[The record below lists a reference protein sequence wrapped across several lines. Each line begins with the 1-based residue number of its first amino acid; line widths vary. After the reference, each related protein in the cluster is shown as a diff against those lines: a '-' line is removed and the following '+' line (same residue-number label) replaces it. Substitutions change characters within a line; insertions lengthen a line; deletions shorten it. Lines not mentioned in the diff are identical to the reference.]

1 MADSKVIEKLEEYT
15 VALAAMTFVGD
26 FTALL
31 QLGIQL
37 VMCTLGLSAFLV
49 TPIERRKG
57 RLPYVVLSFIIFA
70 LSATSPFLHAPSTF
84 SSLYHSHP
92 GASYAR
98 SLVQEGNQTFTFA
111 SQSLVNLYIA
121 VGDGILLYR
130 CYILWKDRPAVMIV
144 PILAHLG
151 FIGLTITAF
160 TRHLQGVTL
169 SSKRELILS
178 QQTAITSIALSTSL
192 NVITT
197 SLIAY
202 QIIVQQRALSKALP
216 GRNIGIYTRAARV
229 VVESALPL
237 TLSGLGFVIVRTMD
251 WFSGPTSGELPDL
264 NVHALLASY
273 IFGGLYT
280 SFGALAPQMI
290 IFRVTVARSH
300 LQQED
305 LDSSINPDSEPLGD
319 LEFDHGPGEDSES
332 LGQDSHSTDLEGF
345 VPAQGLDGE
354 VQRDADSGDG
364 VSTTLRNR
372 ARALDPPSRVSQEE
386 SAPDGHSGL
395 ASKPTVRVLS
405 RRTASTDPLR
415 TSKYMKKDILSP
427 LDLTDNGITPGPRTP
442 TTLHPYQ
449 PRYQPS
455 YTKSSYTKPNHA
467 NRVSFARD
475 EYLITASKFYDC
487 STAASHGPADVSD
500 ETTLAT
506 SS

>member
-216 GRNIGIYTRAARV
+216 GRNIG
-229 VVESALPL
+229 
-237 TLSGLGFVIVRTMD
+237 FVIVRTMD

-386 SAPDGHSGL
+386 
-395 ASKPTVRVLS
+395 VFMV
-405 RRTASTDPLR
+405 
-415 TSKYMKKDILSP
+415 
-427 LDLTDNGITPGPRTP
+427 
-442 TTLHPYQ
+442 
-449 PRYQPS
+449 
-455 YTKSSYTKPNHA
+455 
-467 NRVSFARD
+467 
-475 EYLITASKFYDC
+475 
-487 STAASHGPADVSD
+487 
-500 ETTLAT
+500 
-506 SS
+506 